1 MNENQAKMIN
11 AFRTK
16 LAELDA
22 VLTDLPKEGLDWA
35 EEGGWSIREVL
46 HHLADDGNVYVF
58 IIERGLATP
67 DCKVFFGEFPGNDAW
82 ANRLAFAERPVEG
95 VLNLIQAQR
104 QFLAELLGHFP
115 ERWENK
121 VNYHNTEGE
130 KLADR
135 TVGEMLLMLTEHMQ
149 EHTEMIR
156 NIISAHTE
164 G

>member
-1 MNENQAKMIN
+1 VKENQAKMI
-11 AFRTK
+11 AEFRDSLTD
-16 LAELDA
+16 LDA
-22 VLTDLPKEGLDWA
+22 VLEGLPEEGLDWA
-35 EEGGWSIREVL
+35 EEGEWSIREVL

-82 ANRLAFAERPVEG
+82 AERLEFGKRPVKG
-95 VLNLIQAQR
+95 ALNLIQAQR
-104 QFLAELLGHFP
+104 QYLAELVGHFP

-121 VNYHNTEGE
+121 VNYYNTEGE
-130 KLADR
+130 KIADR

-156 NIISAHTE
+156 NILKRHAE